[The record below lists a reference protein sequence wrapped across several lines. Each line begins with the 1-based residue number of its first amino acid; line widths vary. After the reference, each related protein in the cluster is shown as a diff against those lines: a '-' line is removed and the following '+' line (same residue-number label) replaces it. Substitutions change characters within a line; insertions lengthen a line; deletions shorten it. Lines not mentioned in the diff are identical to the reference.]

1 MSRVAITLDEHALA
15 ALRRRA
21 QANQEPASRTAARL
35 VRDGL
40 LTSEPRAADAE
51 QPPAPAPAPGD
62 RQRSTPDWIEPP
74 DQREQW
80 RRSLWSAVCAL
91 QARYPTTL
99 ATLPADWYTQRALV
113 EIIAALCAWRA
124 QLDNGD
130 QDDPRAQLLFHDR
143 LELLQQR
150 LTHRADATAPRFKGG
165 PPPGEWVG

>member
-40 LTSEPRAADAE
+40 LSDQAPPVDGQ
-51 QPPAPAPAPGD
+51 QPPAPGRPQP
-62 RQRSTPDWIEPP
+62 STPAWIEPP

-80 RRSLWSAVCAL
+80 RHALWAAVCAL
-91 QARYPTTL
+91 QERYPTSLT
-99 ATLPADWYTQRALV
+99 ALPADWWSDRALT
-113 EIIAALCAWRA
+113 EILAALAAWRA
-124 QLDNGD
+124 QLDNGN

-150 LTHRADATAPRFKGG
+150 LTHTDATAPRFNGG
-165 PPPGEWVG
+165 PPPAEWVT